1 MPPKTTPR
9 DKNFRR
15 GKDRYNKRRATAM
28 KKVTAKGAY
37 KPKVKKQM
45 IKRRAPLVETKQRD
59 TASIALINGH
69 PVLKKD
75 VNGITRCR
83 TTILHHGRSR
93 PTYELE
99 ANSK

>member
-1 MPPKTTPR
+1 
-9 DKNFRR
+9 
-15 GKDRYNKRRATAM
+15 M

-69 PVLKKD
+69 PVLKKMSM
-75 VNGITRCR
+75 
-83 TTILHHGRSR
+83 HHPMPYNHFTPREI
-93 PTYELE
+93 PTNL
-99 ANSK
+99 